1 MKTIK
6 ISGMSCEHCVKAV
19 TRALMDVD
27 GIENI
32 SVSLE
37 KNEAVFE
44 ETGPVDYDEVKRK
57 IEDAGYELES

>member
-1 MKTIK
+1 MKTLK

-19 TRALMDVD
+19 TRALTDVD

-37 KNEAVFE
+37 KGEAVFDE
-44 ETGPVDYDEVKRK
+44 VGPVDYIDVRRK